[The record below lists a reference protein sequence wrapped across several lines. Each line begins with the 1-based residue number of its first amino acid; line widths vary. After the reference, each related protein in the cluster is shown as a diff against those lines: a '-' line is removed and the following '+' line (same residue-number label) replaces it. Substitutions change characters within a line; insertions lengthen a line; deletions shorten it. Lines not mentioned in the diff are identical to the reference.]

1 MGGGGVEG
9 TGEVEGQTT
18 FGGAAR
24 RAMGRPSKAE
34 AEEQAAERA
43 LEGASL
49 RASDSLEGGR
59 GPGNAEVGGHG
70 KAAGSGGGL
79 AGELKRLSRQPLVL
93 WFLLFL
99 GVTIGFGVGFGGTP
113 DLGAG
118 RRAVCEAFGSR
129 CKMCCI
135 YDMTDRAYLDF
146 SYDGQPAGRVE
157 IGLFGDVAPMTVGN
171 FKGLVEGQSFGG
183 YNDSVVHRVEPGY
196 VMQMGDFESGNGY
209 GGRSIYQT
217 PDGRFKDENLA
228 IPFSGRGTISMA
240 NRGPDT
246 NGSQFCI
253 ILGDTPQLD
262 GKYQVFGFLLS
273 GMDVVDF
280 LEEKGKLGPAR
291 KEIRITG
298 CGLL

>member
-1 MGGGGVEG
+1 
-9 TGEVEGQTT
+9 
-18 FGGAAR
+18 
-24 RAMGRPSKAE
+24 MGRPSKAE
-34 AEEQAAERA
+34 AEEQAVERA
-43 LEGASL
+43 LEGAAL
-49 RASDSLEGGR
+49 RESDSLETGR
-59 GPGNAEVGGHG
+59 GPGKAKVGGHG
-70 KAAGSGGGL
+70 KAAGSGEGL

-99 GVTIGFGVGFGGTP
+99 GVTIGFGVGFGGAREAV
-113 DLGAG
+113 GAG
-118 RRAVCEAFGSR
+118 RRAVCEAVGSR
-129 CKMCCI
+129 CKMCCM
-135 YDMTDRAYLDF
+135 YDTTDRAYLEF

-157 IGLFGDVAPMTVGN
+157 IGLFGEAAPITVAN

-183 YNDSVVHRVEPGY
+183 YNDSVVHRVDPGY

-209 GGRSIYQT
+209 GGRSIYTT
-217 PDGRFKDENLA
+217 PNDNRFKDENLA
-228 IPFSGRGTISMA
+228 IRFSGRGTISMA
-240 NRGPDT
+240 NKGPDT

-253 ILGDTPQLD
+253 MLGDTPQLD
-262 GKYQVFGFLLS
+262 GRYQVFGFLLS